1 MHTLLAPIQ
10 MDILSNITAPVTAN
24 VPEVSDYRHIQLQI
38 AASSESSSG
47 ATIKVYGSYSEERP
61 NFASAVSLSN
71 QYFPVSVKN
80 LDTVANINGSTGITL
95 GPSETLV
102 NGYMVNTD
110 ALKWLAVVV
119 SGVTGTID
127 ISVRLFA
134 AQTN

>member
-1 MHTLLAPIQ
+1 MLTLLAPIQ
-10 MDILSNITAPVTAN
+10 KDILTN
-24 VPEVSDYRHIQLQI
+24 VVAASVGLAPEVSDFRHIQLQI
-38 AASSESSSG
+38 AATTASSAG
-47 ATIKVYGSYSEERP
+47 ATIKVYGSYSELQP
-61 NFASAVSLSN
+61 DFGSAASLSN
-71 QYFPVSVKN
+71 QYFPVSIKN
-80 LDTVANINGSTGITL
+80 LDTVANISGSTGITL

-119 SGVTGTID
+119 SSVTGTVD

>member
-10 MDILSNITAPVTAN
+10 MDVLENVTAAA
-24 VPEVSDYRHIQLQI
+24 VADIPEVSDYRHIQLQI
-38 AASSESSSG
+38 AASSDSSSG
-47 ATIKVYGSYSEERP
+47 ATIKVYGSYSETKP
-61 NFASAVSLSN
+61 DFSASASLSN

-80 LDTVANINGSTGITL
+80 LDTVANISGSTGITL

-119 SGVTGTID
+119 SDVSGTVD
-127 ISVRLFA
+127 ISSRLFA

>member
-10 MDILSNITAPVTAN
+10 MDIISNATAATVAD
-24 VPEVSDYRHIQLQI
+24 VPEVSDFRHIQLQI
-38 AASSESSSG
+38 AATSASASG
-47 ATIKVYGSYSEERP
+47 ATIKVYGSYSESRP
-61 NFASAVSLSN
+61 DFSKAASLSN
-71 QYFPVSVKN
+71 QYFPVSIKN

-95 GPSETLV
+95 GASETLI

-110 ALKWLAVVV
+110 ALKWLSVVI
-119 SGVTGTID
+119 SGVTGTVD